1 MSTPDPASAR
11 ATEPPAG
18 ASAAA
23 TPPVRACNA
32 AEIGA
37 IAHLYRAEI
46 YRSTVWR
53 TRLDS
58 TTNWAVV
65 TTGIALSATFSSAAA
80 SPLPMALVGLIVT
93 MFLLLEARRYRY
105 FNIWRA
111 RARLLETDFYT
122 PMLRNEPVLVN
133 CDWSRLLARDYL
145 HPRYHVSLA
154 RAAGRRLRRT
164 YAWIFLIQAIAYY
177 GKLAIHPTPLKTASE
192 LWARAAVGP
201 VPGEVLVTAGLLFHL
216 SWIVFAY
223 VTRRLDVR
231 SWRTRQSL
239 IAVG

>member
-1 MSTPDPASAR
+1 MSSQTSAH
-11 ATEPPAG
+11 EDG
-18 ASAAA
+18 AARERS
-23 TPPVRACNA
+23 CSA

-37 IAHLYRAEI
+37 IAHLYRGEI

-65 TTGIALSATFSSAAA
+65 TTGIALSATFSSETA
-80 SPLPMALVGLIVT
+80 SPLPMALVGLIVA

-122 PMLRNEPVLVN
+122 PMLRGEPLEM
-133 CDWSRLLARDYL
+133 DSAWSNLLAKDL
-145 HPRYHVSLA
+145 CAPRYHVSLA
-154 RAAGRRLRRT
+154 RALGRRLRRT
-164 YAWIFLIQAIAYY
+164 YVYIFLIQAIAYY
-177 GKLAIHPTPLKTASE
+177 GKLAIHPAPLSTPAQ
-192 LWARAAVGP
+192 LWQRAAVGP
-201 VPGEVLVTAGLLFHL
+201 IPGEVLVTAGVVFHL
-216 SWIVFAY
+216 SWMVFAY
-223 VTRRLDVR
+223 VTYRMDLR
-231 SWRTRQSL
+231 SWRLRQSL

>member
-1 MSTPDPASAR
+1 MSKEPTAAEADTAPPPR
-11 ATEPPAG
+11 ALSP
-18 ASAAA
+18 
-23 TPPVRACNA
+23 

-65 TTGIALSATFSSAAA
+65 TTGIALSATFSSTQA
-80 SPLPMALVGLIVT
+80 SPLPMALVGLIVS

-111 RARLLETDFYT
+111 RARLLETDFFT
-122 PMLRNEPVLVN
+122 PMLRADPLEVN
-133 CDWSRLLARDYL
+133 CAWSRLLARDYCQ
-145 HPRYHVSLA
+145 PRYHVSLA

-164 YAWIFLIQAIAYY
+164 YAYIFLIQAIAYY
-177 GKLAIHPTPLKTASE
+177 GKLAIHPTPMRTLSD

-201 VPGEVLVTAGLLFHL
+201 IPGEVLVVAGVLFHL
-216 SWIVFAY
+216 GWMTFAY
-223 VTRRLDVR
+223 ATYRIDMRHWRR
-231 SWRTRQSL
+231 RQSL
-239 IAVG
+239 IAIG